1 MPALIVENGEEES
14 IKSAHMSRH
23 GGLLKTGGVYIA
35 FFPNPR
41 HEIQSGTPVS
51 VVFGELRLGPIVA
64 Q

>member
-1 MPALIVENGEEES
+1 MPALIVENGEEAAVN
-14 IKSAHMSRH
+14 SARMSRH
-23 GGLLKTGGVYIA
+23 GSLLKTGGVYIA

-51 VVFGELRLGPIVA
+51 VVFGEFRLAPVVA